1 MSSPKLPTQLALSQ
15 VIAEQLELY
24 FERHGEDLPP
34 AGLYD
39 RILALVERPLIER
52 CLKAC
57 DGNQIKAAQL
67 LGLNRNTLRKKM
79 KELGM
84 PLPREAKIVVPLP
97 PLAVA
102 SKRKAA

>member
-1 MSSPKLPTQLALSQ
+1 MTSHKLPTQQALSQ
-15 VIAEQLELY
+15 AVADQLELY
-24 FERHGEDLPP
+24 FERHGDDLPP

-57 DGNQIKAAQL
+57 DGNQIKAAHL

-79 KELGM
+79 NELGM
-84 PLPREAKIVVPLP
+84 PLPRPAKAP
-97 PLAVA
+97 PNLHNN
-102 SKRKAA
+102 RKAA